1 MTISTLN
8 GMSATAGSNTD
19 VTGVTLAENSMQPSD
34 VNNAIRG
41 LMSILKNFEQGTD
54 GVTKL
59 KIGTNWTLE
68 EDGSNNL
75 LVKYNGTGVLKVA
88 SNGAVTSANDVTAF
102 GTI

>member
-8 GMSATAGSNTD
+8 AMSATASSNVD
-19 VTGVTLAENSMQPSD
+19 VTGVELRENQMNPSD

-41 LMSILKNFEQGTD
+41 LMTILKNVETGTD
-54 GVTKL
+54 GVTTL
-59 KIGTNWTLE
+59 KIGNWKMT

-75 LVKYNGTGVLKVA
+75 VVSYNGTNVVKIA
-88 SNGAVTSANDVTAF
+88 SDGHITSVDDVTAF